1 MGLKD
6 QAARAH
12 QAIRK
17 ESEMTGFNY
26 IINLTVVNG
35 SAFAK
40 LAGMAQGFE
49 TSLDRVQ
56 SEVDQTQSKVSNL
69 GRTGQ
74 NVFSGLRSSVMSW
87 VAGLGIGLA
96 TLGSLQAAAQNEGL
110 TKSIEFA
117 GGADGAKNLAYVRS
131 EVDRLGL
138 PLKESLDGFKT
149 LSGAMMG
156 TGFAAEQQQ
165 KIFTGLAEGIA
176 TFRLPAE
183 QSNRALLAL
192 AQMASKGTVSSEE
205 LKGQLGE
212 ALPGAFNVAARA
224 MGVSTTALNKM
235 LEDGEVMASDFLPK
249 FAAEMHKTFGQSAIE
264 ATTGA
269 TANFNRLQNSIYE
282 LNVMVGERLMPTV
295 LSLINDYLIPAVDW
309 IGKNI
314 DALGLLA
321 TIVGGV
327 WAAFKLYNITAAL
340 SALATGGLT
349 ASVEALTVAFYA
361 NPIGIIVGALVAI
374 GAAVYYAWNHFEG
387 FRAALYGVWEVLKP
401 VASFL
406 ADVFTFNFRMLGA
419 AIKWVWDLTEGMRN
433 GFSQWMDSLKSI
445 GSMIWEKLIK
455 PFTVFGKVVTLL
467 QPLFSAA
474 GSAISETFTE
484 GWNKGIA
491 DFAGPSGAAGGN
503 NALATA
509 AFAGPGAGGPGAGAG
524 GGKASK
530 IADSITSGGQRNVT
544 INVGKLN
551 EGGITINT
559 TNLKEGSADVEA
571 MMMKIFLQVVNSAN
585 QTQGR

>member
-1 MGLKD
+1 
-6 QAARAH
+6 
-12 QAIRK
+12 
-17 ESEMTGFNY
+17 MTGFNY

-212 ALPGAFNVAARA
+212 ALPGAFAIAARS
-224 MGVSTTALNKM
+224 MGVSTTALQKM
-235 LEDGEVMASDFLPK
+235 LEKGDIMASDFLPK
-249 FAAEMHKTFGQSAIE
+249 FANELHKTFAIE
-264 ATTGA
+264 AVNASQGA
-269 TANFNRLQNSIYE
+269 TANFHRLHNSIFD
-282 LNVMVGERLMPTV
+282 LKVMVGEQLMPTA
-295 LSLINDYLIPAVDW
+295 LDLIQNYLIPAVSW

-314 DALGLLA
+314 DVLGLLVSIFGSLYLA
-321 TIVGGV
+321 AKSYAIVSG
-327 WAAFKLYNITAAL
+327 IM
-340 SALATGGLT
+340 ALATGGFT
-349 ASVEALTVAFYA
+349 GSVWGLNAALLA
-361 NPIGIIVGALVAI
+361 NPITWVVAAIVALGAGV
-374 GAAVYYAWNHFEG
+374 VYAWNHFEG

-491 DFAGPSGAAGGN
+491 DFAGPSGAAAGN

-509 AFAGPGAGGPGAGAG
+509 AFAGPGGGGPGAGAG
-524 GGKASK
+524 SGKASK

-559 TNLKEGSADVEA
+559 TNLKEGSADIEA

>member
-1 MGLKD
+1 
-6 QAARAH
+6 
-12 QAIRK
+12 
-17 ESEMTGFNY
+17 MTGFNY

-35 SAFAK
+35 GAFAK

-49 TSLDRVQ
+49 NSLDRVQ
-56 SEVDQTQSKVSNL
+56 GEVDQTQSKVSNL

-74 NVFSGLRSSVMSW
+74 SVFGGLRSSVMSW

-110 TKSIEFA
+110 TKSIEFS

-156 TGFAAEQQQ
+156 TGIAAEQQQ

-192 AQMASKGTVSSEE
+192 AQMASKGTVQSEE

-212 ALPGAFNVAARA
+212 ALPGAFAIAARS
-224 MGVSTTALNKM
+224 MGVTTTALQDM
-235 LEDGEVMASDFLPK
+235 LEDGKVMASDFLPK
-249 FAAEMHKTFGQSAIE
+249 FASELHKTFAVE
-264 ATTGA
+264 AVNASKGA
-269 TANFNRLQNSIYE
+269 TANFHRLQNS
-282 LNVMVGERLMPTV
+282 LFNLRVTVGEQLMPTV
-295 LSLINDYLIPAVDW
+295 LDLIQNYLIPAVSW

-314 DALGLLA
+314 EVLGMLVTVFGSLYLA
-321 TIVGGV
+321 AKSYAIIAG
-327 WAAFKLYNITAAL
+327 IM
-340 SALATGGLT
+340 SLATGGFTGAVWGLN
-349 ASVEALTVAFYA
+349 AALLA
-361 NPIGIIVGALVAI
+361 NPITWVVAALVAL
-374 GAAVYYAWNHFEG
+374 GAGVVYAWNHFEG
-387 FRAALYGVWEVLKP
+387 FRATLYGVWEVMKP

-419 AIKWVWDLTEGMRN
+419 ALKWVWDLTEGMRN
-433 GFSQWMDSLKSI
+433 GFVQWMESLKSI

-455 PFTVFGKVVTLL
+455 PFTIFGKIVTLL
-467 QPLFSAA
+467 QPLFSKA
-474 GSAISETFTE
+474 GAAISDNFSK
-484 GWNKGIA
+484 GWNNGIA
-491 DFAGPSGAAGGN
+491 DFAGPGGAGAGN

-509 AFAGPGAGGPGAGAG
+509 AFAGPGGGGPGAGAG

-530 IADSITSGGQRNVT
+530 ISESITGGGQRNVT

-551 EGGITINT
+551 EGGITIHT
-559 TNLKEGSADVEA
+559 TNLKEGSADIEA
-571 MMMKIFLQVVNSAN
+571 MMMKLFLQVINSAN
-585 QTQGR
+585 QTQGG